1 MAKANTAKR
10 RSGRQAPADLG
21 VAYLALGPESDPRI
35 LLPRSALP
43 VARGAF
49 LLHGVLVQG
58 WSVAWLVG
66 FFFAEFFLVVRLAVI
81 GDRLSGG
88 PQIDPEQHRRRSFG
102 LQLVWLAI
110 SLATVVFAGQG
121 LDRSTRG
128 AWFGLGGRE
137 GFFATPSW
145 GVIAYL
151 ALLLG
156 EFTVDLFAARRAK
169 RTFASA
175 GALQATFFLVST
187 LLLSFVGIF
196 LIGLAHE
203 GFGENG
209 ARSMFTFLLVV
220 ARTGSDLG
228 VLWFPLWGPGRLT
241 PKPLAAPSAGAD
253 GPRAGH

>member
-1 MAKANTAKR
+1 MPASAKR
-10 RSGRQAPADLG
+10 ASGRRAPADLG
-21 VAYLALGPESDPRI
+21 VAYLALGPESNPRI

-43 VARGAF
+43 LARGAF

-66 FFFAEFFLVVRLAVI
+66 FFFAELFLVVRLAVV

-88 PQIDPEQHRRRSFG
+88 PQIEPELHQRQSFG
-102 LQLVWLAI
+102 FQLVWLAI

-128 AWFGLGGRE
+128 AWFGLGGGE
-137 GFFATPSW
+137 GLVAAPSW
-145 GVIAYL
+145 GVLAYL

-156 EFTVDLFAARRAK
+156 EFTVDLLAARRAK

-175 GALQATFFLVST
+175 GALQATFFLVAT
-187 LLLSFVGIF
+187 VLVSFVGI
-196 LIGLAHE
+196 LLVGLAHE

-209 ARSMFTFLLVV
+209 ARSMFSFLLVA

-228 VLWFPLWGPGRLT
+228 VLWFPIWGPGRLT
-241 PKPLAAPSAGAD
+241 PKPLAPPPAGTD
-253 GPRAGH
+253 GPPSGH

>member
-1 MAKANTAKR
+1 MAKATSAKP
-10 RSGRQAPADLG
+10 RSGRQAPADLA

-43 VARGAF
+43 LARGAF

-88 PQIDPEQHRRRSFG
+88 PQIEPELHRRQSVGF
-102 LQLVWLAI
+102 QLVWLAI
-110 SLATVVFAGQG
+110 SLGTVVFAGQG
-121 LDRSTRG
+121 LDRSTSG
-128 AWFGLGGRE
+128 AWFGLGGGE
-137 GFFATPSW
+137 GNFAAPSW
-145 GVIAYL
+145 GVLAYL

-156 EFTVDLFAARRAK
+156 EFTVDLIAARRAK

-175 GALQATFFLVST
+175 STLQATFFLVAAV
-187 LLLSFVGIF
+187 LLPFVGIF
-196 LIGLAHE
+196 LVGFAHE

-209 ARSMFTFLLVV
+209 ARTMFTLLLVV

-228 VLWFPLWGPGRLT
+228 VLWFPLWGPGRMT
-241 PKPLAAPSAGAD
+241 PEAEPGSPAGAN
-253 GPRAGH
+253 GQ